1 MFTRYGLMSRLIGL
15 GGIDPYVQAANAKG
29 SFSVNGRLQSR
40 GSVQHDRRTCSVPVL
55 SKD

>member
-1 MFTRYGLMSRLIGL
+1 MSRLIGL

-40 GSVQHDRRTCSVPVL
+40 GSVQQRP
-55 SKD
+55 